1 MSDGAD
7 VHPDAAARPIP
18 AAEAVIPTSAG
29 GLRSESIAVIL
40 PAYNEE
46 LTIRETILAFH
57 EALPEAVIVVV
68 DNNSSDRTAE
78 LATEAFRSISC
89 ATRLIREPRQGK
101 GWALRRAFHE
111 TEAAVYVI
119 VDADMTYPAGRVR
132 DLIRPIL
139 DGEADMVVGDRLAE
153 GRYAR
158 ENRRPFHDIGNRL
171 VLAIVNR
178 VFGARLGD
186 IMSGYRALSRTF
198 VRNYPILVGGFE
210 IEVDM
215 TLHALDKQFRI
226 VELPIEYRD
235 RPDGSVSKLRTF
247 SDGRR
252 VLYTIARVTR
262 HYRPL
267 LFFGLAALLFSVAGL
282 VAAIP
287 VMSDWIAFRY
297 IYHVPLAILATG
309 LELLAAGLFGIGL
322 VLDSVVHL
330 ERMAY
335 ERDLLANRSRPPGAT
350 ERRGRR

>member
-1 MSDGAD
+1 
-7 VHPDAAARPIP
+7 VQPDADARPVP
-18 AAEAVIPTSAG
+18 APGYVVAATVKSLP
-29 GLRSESIAVIL
+29 SEIIAVIL

-46 LTIRETILAFH
+46 LTIRETILNFH
-57 EALPEAVIVVV
+57 EAVPEALIVVV
-68 DNNSSDRTAE
+68 DNNSRDRTVE
-78 LATEAFRSISC
+78 LATEAFSSIAC

-101 GWALRRAFHE
+101 GRALRRAFHE
-111 TEAAVYVI
+111 VDAGVYVV
-119 VDADMTYPAGRVR
+119 VDADMTYPADRVR

-139 DGEADMVVGDRLAE
+139 DGDADMVVGDRLAE

-158 ENRRPFHDIGNRL
+158 ENRRRFHNVGNRL
-171 VLAIVNR
+171 VLSIVNR
-178 VFGARLGD
+178 VFGATLGD
-186 IMSGYRALSRTF
+186 VMSGYRALSRTF

-226 VELPIEYRD
+226 LELPIEYRD
-235 RPDGSVSKLRTF
+235 RPDGSVSKLGTF

-267 LFFGLAALLFSVAGL
+267 LFFGLVALLFALAGL
-282 VAAIP
+282 AAGIP
-287 VMSDWIAFRY
+287 VASDWIAFQY

-309 LELLAAGLFGIGL
+309 LELLAAGLLGIGL

-335 ERDLLANRSRPPGAT
+335 ERDLLASRSRPPEAV